1 MRSGEVRVVSVA
13 GDGKIDSIYVGDESV
28 VRVAATSDQR
38 FIVTALPSSD
48 LRPTPP
54 GVTRQTSILALDS
67 NRNVVTNLEVVVSRV
82 LEDLPTNAVEI
93 HKRLGSDPNSK
104 IGVAHY
110 RCSPVKC
117 FFVSEDKI
125 ELPTQVVRRDDFV
138 TSTNNPGPATGSRP

>member
-93 HKRLGSDPNSK
+93 HKRLSADGK
-104 IGVAHY
+104 IGITHL
-110 RCSPVKC
+110 RCSSIKC

-125 ELPTQVVRRDDFV
+125 ELPTQVVRRDDTV
-138 TSTNNPGPATGSRP
+138 MSTSNSPPAAPGNRP